1 MSKFTKNTKLHTH
14 KTHHKIFFFRCDSQ
28 FSHLNDGRRE
38 SSVSVASSLGSYD
51 SGSTLISDDNSAIMT
66 RLRKSLEQKE
76 EFMRRPSQSTGF
88 VMDENDEEQLQ
99 QLKQQQNAEMKCD
112 VRQRE
117 FYARPNRLQKQWPPQ
132 EFNMKMQQ
140 QNGRE
145 NDEIMRLETGLN
157 LEYPDK
163 TTELTMKPTNDSNSQ
178 RIKNQT
184 TNNNNNKEVM
194 PLQVKSTNIQQQ
206 TLQQQSA
213 HKIANHLAREQFY
226 NGSPQ
231 QHNQQQ
237 SDLNSLMETEENWFV
252 V

>member
-1 MSKFTKNTKLHTH
+1 M
-14 KTHHKIFFFRCDSQ
+14 
-28 FSHLNDGRRE
+28 
-38 SSVSVASSLGSYD
+38 GSYD

-88 VMDENDEEQLQ
+88 VMDETDEEQQQQLQ
-99 QLKQQQNAEMKCD
+99 QLKNQQKLINSERELNKKTD

-132 EFNMKMQQ
+132 EFNMKIHQQ
-140 QNGRE
+140 MNGRE

-163 TTELTMKPTNDSNSQ
+163 TTELTIKTTNDSVSQ
-178 RIKNQT
+178 RVQNQT
-184 TNNNNNKEVM
+184 NKNNLNNNNNNKDVM

-226 NGSPQ
+226 NGS
-231 QHNQQQ
+231 QQQ
-237 SDLNSLMETEENWFV
+237 QTDLNSLMETEENWLVFFFFGFWFLFLIFCLFFL
-252 V
+252 

>member
-1 MSKFTKNTKLHTH
+1 
-14 KTHHKIFFFRCDSQ
+14 
-28 FSHLNDGRRE
+28 
-38 SSVSVASSLGSYD
+38 
-51 SGSTLISDDNSAIMT
+51 MT

-88 VMDENDEEQLQ
+88 IMDETDDEQQQQLQ
-99 QLKQQQNAEMKCD
+99 QLKQQQKLINSERDLNKKSTD

-132 EFNMKMQQ
+132 EFNIKLHQQ
-140 QNGRE
+140 LNGRE

-163 TTELTMKPTNDSNSQ
+163 TTELTIKTTNDLVSQ
-178 RIKNQT
+178 RQTKNSL
-184 TNNNNNKEVM
+184 NNNNNKSDVM

-226 NGSPQ
+226 NGSQ
-231 QHNQQQ
+231 QQNDFKQHIQQQQ
-237 SDLNSLMETEENWFV
+237 SDLNSLMETEENWLVFF
-252 V
+252 

>member
-1 MSKFTKNTKLHTH
+1 
-14 KTHHKIFFFRCDSQ
+14 
-28 FSHLNDGRRE
+28 
-38 SSVSVASSLGSYD
+38 
-51 SGSTLISDDNSAIMT
+51 MT

-88 VMDENDEEQLQ
+88 IMDETDEEQQQQQLQ
-99 QLKQQQNAEMKCD
+99 QLKTQQKLINSERDLNKKTTD

-132 EFNMKMQQ
+132 EFNIKMHQQ
-140 QNGRE
+140 INGRE

-163 TTELTMKPTNDSNSQ
+163 TTELTIKTTNDSVSQ
-178 RIKNQT
+178 RVQNQT
-184 TNNNNNKEVM
+184 MKNSLNNNNNNNKDVM

-226 NGSPQ
+226 NGSQ
-231 QHNQQQ
+231 QQNDFKQHIQQQQ
-237 SDLNSLMETEENWFV
+237 SDLNSLMETEENWLVFFFFV
-252 V
+252 SV